1 MALVLVT
8 APSVEPLTASETWQ
22 HLRVPL
28 TGSPEAPAD
37 ATLIANLLTA
47 ARQTLDGKDGWL
59 GRCLCQ
65 QTWDLKLDAFP
76 RGRNVQSGYRGTLA
90 AADCIEVPLPPL
102 RSVTSI
108 TYVDQD
114 GTTQTLSSTLY
125 TVDSSSEPARIT
137 PAYGEVWPSTR
148 DQVNAVTVR
157 FVAGYD
163 PGSPADYRANV
174 PWGIKFGLLQIL
186 TDMYETRQTLQP
198 MQAYEVPE
206 GVQRYLSQY
215 RMWEFF

>member
-1 MALVLVT
+1 MARAL
-8 APSVEPLTASETWQ
+8 PL
-22 HLRVPL
+22 P
-28 TGSPEAPAD
+28 
-37 ATLIANLLTA
+37 ANLGSEIRRLP
-47 ARQTLDGKDGWL
+47 ARAE
-59 GRCLCQ
+59 C
-65 QTWDLKLDAFP
+65 A
-76 RGRNVQSGYRGTLA
+76 
-90 AADCIEVPLPPL
+90 IELPLPPL